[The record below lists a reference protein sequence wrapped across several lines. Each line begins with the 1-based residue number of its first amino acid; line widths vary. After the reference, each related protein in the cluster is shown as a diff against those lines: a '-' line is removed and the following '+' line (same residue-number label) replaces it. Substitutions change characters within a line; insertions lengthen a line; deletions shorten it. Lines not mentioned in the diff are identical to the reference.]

1 MPIYVPGKVTLAKD
15 YIPVDPDFDSVSLLL
30 HGEGTTI
37 VDNSSSP
44 KTLTAVGGAA
54 PSSTQK
60 KFVDKSIE
68 LDGDALVRVASSSEL
83 QLGTGDFTLELWTY
97 LTGRGNGF
105 GSYFDFRTVNANQV
119 NVLLSFLGTL
129 GGGTNATIKLYV
141 NGAVRITGGDI
152 PLTTWTHVALCRV
165 SGNTRLFING
175 TQSGSTYV
183 DSNNYVSD
191 LVRLGGNISEDA
203 FINGFV
209 DEIRITKG
217 VARYTSNFTPPTAPF
232 PDIASR

>member
-1 MPIYVPGKVTLAKD
+1 MSWVITGSEKT
-15 YIPVDPDFDSVSLLL
+15 PVDLYRSQVSLLL

-37 VDNSSSP
+37 VDNSPSP

-60 KFVDKSIE
+60 KFGDKSIE

-105 GSYFDFRTVNANQV
+105 GSYLDFRTANASQV
-119 NVLLSFLGTL
+119 NVLIAFLSTI
-129 GGGTNATIKLYV
+129 GGGTDATIKLFV
-141 NGAVRITGGDI
+141 NGSVRIIGGDI
-152 PLTTWTHVALCRV
+152 PLTTWTHIALCRA
-165 SGNTRLFING
+165 SGTTKLFING
-175 TQSGSTYV
+175 TQSGSAYV

-191 LVRLGGNISEDA
+191 LVRVGSNITEDA
-203 FINGFV
+203 FINGFL
-209 DEIRITKG
+209 DEVRITKG
-217 VARYTSNFTPPTAPF
+217 VARYTADFTPPTAQF
-232 PDIASR
+232 PDI